1 MSRHDADRL
10 DDIQDAIGIIRSHLT
25 RGGLDDGL
33 VFDAVSN
40 RLLEIGEAVKALPPE
55 LLATEPTVDWPAI
68 ARFRDHLAHHYWDTA
83 HAILQHVVDVELQDL
98 ATAVQRLAARTTD

>member
-1 MSRHDADRL
+1 MSWHDPDRL
-10 DDIQDAIGIIRSHLT
+10 DDTHDAIGIIGGRLT

-33 VFDAVSN
+33 VFDAVRI

-55 LLATEPTVDWPAI
+55 LLETEPTVDWPAI

-83 HAILQHVVDVELQDL
+83 HAILQQVVDVKLQDL
-98 ATAVQRLAARTTD
+98 AAATQRLAARTAD